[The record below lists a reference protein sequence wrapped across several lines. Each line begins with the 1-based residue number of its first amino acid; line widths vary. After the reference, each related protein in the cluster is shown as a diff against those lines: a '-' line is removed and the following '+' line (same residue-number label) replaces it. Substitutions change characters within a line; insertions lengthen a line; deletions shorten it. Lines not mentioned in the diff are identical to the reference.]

1 MTSNNKLILCIF
13 ILQNTIFTADKVEN
27 FLMFIVLTD
36 SGWQSENTPEK
47 QRSKKDM
54 QTAKNLPLSYNP
66 IDIVE
71 NIFSTSSYEL
81 ERRNLNE
88 VVIEVQGKWNNMLLF
103 FAWEASMQCLH
114 LSCLMDIES
123 TIEDRS
129 KIFELLAMVN
139 EELWVGHFSYWAEQ
153 KMPVFKHS
161 ILLNSD
167 EGEVFESKL
176 SQVIDIA
183 IKECERMYPI
193 FKVVLTKGMSP
204 QQALYPMMME
214 TVGQA

>member
-1 MTSNNKLILCIF
+1 
-13 ILQNTIFTADKVEN
+13 
-27 FLMFIVLTD
+27 
-36 SGWQSENTPEK
+36 
-47 QRSKKDM
+47 M

-204 QQALYPMMME
+204 QQAL
-214 TVGQA
+214 

>member
-1 MTSNNKLILCIF
+1 
-13 ILQNTIFTADKVEN
+13 
-27 FLMFIVLTD
+27 
-36 SGWQSENTPEK
+36 
-47 QRSKKDM
+47 
-54 QTAKNLPLSYNP
+54 
-66 IDIVE
+66 
-71 NIFSTSSYEL
+71 
-81 ERRNLNE
+81 
-88 VVIEVQGKWNNMLLF
+88 MLLF

>member
-1 MTSNNKLILCIF
+1 
-13 ILQNTIFTADKVEN
+13 
-27 FLMFIVLTD
+27 
-36 SGWQSENTPEK
+36 
-47 QRSKKDM
+47 M

-71 NIFSTSSYEL
+71 NIFSTQSYEL

-88 VVIEVQGKWNNMLLF
+88 VVIEVQGKWNSMLLF